1 MIIMEKNRRPAGRP
15 GDISTLDKYNLGD
28 EVRRLAQKMTI
39 KDVADEINLNY
50 LPANEPPLSLH
61 AFYCYCRKHGIRG
74 ALPATYQIRQS
85 FDSLSE
91 AHTVRTKLVKHTRK
105 LGKIIDEMQGNDEK
119 LSEIATISNAY
130 VKACDQLSKLNES
143 VSRIQ
148 KEQLAIAKV
157 RKVLTVLLEV
167 LDKYPEVKVEFL
179 EKLREME
186 LYDTIRYL

>member
-1 MIIMEKNRRPAGRP
+1 MERKKRTCGKLNEVSVI
-15 GDISTLDKYNLGD
+15 DQYNLGD
-28 EVRRLAQKMTI
+28 EVRRLALKMTI
-39 KDVADEINLNY
+39 KDIADEINLRY
-50 LPANEPPLSLH
+50 LPDNEPPLSLNSVYH
-61 AFYCYCRKHGIRG
+61 YCKKHGIRG
-74 ALPATYQIRQS
+74 ALPANVTIRQS

-91 AHTVRTKLVKHTRK
+91 AHAVRTKLVKHTKK
-105 LGKIIDEMQGNDEK
+105 LSKIIDAMKDDEEK

-157 RKVLTVLLEV
+157 RKVLTVLLDV
-167 LDKYPEVKVEFL
+167 LSKYPDVKVEFL